1 MSSFPEDFVFKNKG
15 VRVEDI
21 LNKMVTNENIE
32 MKTEINR
39 PMELTAL
46 FTLSQTLIDNKM
58 PKSGKAIQIFIDK
71 YLLYMTSYQRKRSKE
86 VIEAITAL
94 LLLKSKENSTVDRL
108 MGKDGK

>member
-1 MSSFPEDFVFKNKG
+1 
-15 VRVEDI
+15 
-21 LNKMVTNENIE
+21 
-32 MKTEINR
+32 
-39 PMELTAL
+39 
-46 FTLSQTLIDNKM
+46 M

-94 LLLKSKENSTVDRL
+94 LLLKSKENTTMDKL